1 MKKLYDKTQM
11 LVTDL
16 QIIANNI
23 SEHNPGLCSKK
34 KVPLNVIQ
42 ADIGNLA
49 RELATLYGEIGEK
62 IKDDT

>member
-1 MKKLYDKTQM
+1 MKKLYNKTQI

-16 QIIANNI
+16 QIIADNLL
-23 SEHNPGLCSKK
+23 EYNPGLCKK

-42 ADIGNLA
+42 TDVGSLA

-62 IKDDT
+62 IKNDTH